1 LSNRL
6 EGKLLAFDVDG
17 TLLNYRGELT
27 ERTIS
32 SLLAAKKAGAITV
45 LATGRDW
52 GALVNLRKQ
61 LPDMEFALCTNG
73 TEIYDHFGELIYAR
87 QISLEM
93 AKELVAAIRDRID
106 GVAIGAGINK
116 GIIGE
121 PEVVNAMPP
130 GLEIPQDQIVDD
142 IVSALKPAI
151 RDLVIYHQDYVH
163 RLDELFSTMVDVC
176 NGFDVAVQYSGLPMM
191 ELLPT
196 GSGKGTALAWL
207 AQHIQI
213 KRENV
218 VAFGD
223 GLNDLSMLEW
233 AGTGIAMGQSEMRVQ
248 GAANLVIGTCEEEG
262 VAAWLETQINA

>member
-1 LSNRL
+1 MNNQL

-17 TLLNYRGELT
+17 TLLNSRGELT
-27 ERTIS
+27 KRTIS
-32 SLLAAKKAGAITV
+32 SLLAAKEAGAVTA

-52 GALVNLRKQ
+52 GALTNLLKQ
-61 LPDMEFALCTNG
+61 LPGMEFALCTNG
-73 TEIYDHFGELIYAR
+73 TEIYDHSGELIYAR
-87 QISLEM
+87 QISVET
-93 AKELVAAIRDRID
+93 AKELVKAIRDRIN

-116 GIIGE
+116 GMIGE

-163 RLDELFSTMVDVC
+163 RLDQLFSAIVDVC

-196 GSGKGTALAWL
+196 GSGKGTALTWL
-207 AQHIQI
+207 AKHVKI
-213 KRENV
+213 KQENV
-218 VAFGD
+218 IAFGD

-233 AGTGIAMGQSEMRVQ
+233 AGTGIAMGQSESRVQ
-248 GAANLVIGTCEEEG
+248 GSANLVIGTCEEEG
-262 VAAWLETQINA
+262 VAQWLEAQINA